1 MCPLVG
7 KDMKLHSLFLLTI
20 LTALIGCGGGGG
32 GSTTG
37 GPGGGITEAERLAV
51 ISAVENKVHTLLTE
65 SLTRAQTN
73 AQILD
78 FLKTRGEFTDAG
90 LSPDS
95 SVWARF
101 KDDRYLIV
109 VNNRDPLP
117 PGAAPAIGGPV
128 TRGANDKIT
137 TSRQA
142 RLLHSFGTGFDQQQ
156 IPITQMSTMLRDGG
170 YTIAGGTEGD
180 ARLSTLR
187 TISGDGFLYFN
198 SHGGS
203 YTFQGGDKVFAAGS
217 STKVDAFTEKQPE
230 IMADFA
236 ANRIAYMTAANGEFF
251 EFLGKEIPKF
261 DTRYSINHRFVSQ
274 YWSFGSNA
282 IVFMNACYS
291 GITTTNNGAQ
301 RFYEAIFAKGGGA
314 YLGWDGIVSTPTS
327 EKAPLFLVDRLSAA
341 NTERPEDPKQR
352 PFLVTAVVDDMHAK
366 SIVPGANGTNI
377 VLKFSAGG
385 VSDVG
390 LRPTIEYLAMNEFLD
405 ILYLIGSFGSE
416 LGEVIVDGAPAQIL
430 SWGSD
435 QISVRIPVKGKGS
448 GGEVVVKVHQ
458 KESNKRILSKYIST
472 FELHQKDSGSLQVIV
487 NGTLVFR
494 SDMGKRRNKISG
506 KHEYP
511 DPFIALIGSPESVV
525 TYKASGSDNGT
536 SYSGSGTLV
545 WAKDQVPDPLNPD
558 GRYALSGTYDTKT
571 GRIAIGLI
579 ANGRV
584 TVTTEDETYYLPA
597 GSASMIS
604 SFNPETWTIQP
615 YSLGDAQFGYSFSQM
630 IATPK
635 PDSEYQY

>member
-1 MCPLVG
+1 
-7 KDMKLHSLFLLTI
+7 MKLHSYLLLAI

-32 GSTTG
+32 GGGGGLTG
-37 GPGGGITEAERLAV
+37 GGSGGSGGSITDAERLGA
-51 ISAVENKVHTLLTE
+51 ITAVENQIHTLLTKG
-65 SLTRAQTN
+65 LTQAQVN
-73 AQILD
+73 SQILD
-78 FLKTRGEFTDAG
+78 YLKTRGEFTDAG

-101 KDDRYLIV
+101 KDDRYLVV

-117 PGAAPAIGGPV
+117 PGAGTLSGGPV
-128 TRGANDKIT
+128 AAGANDKIT
-137 TSRQA
+137 TSKQA

-156 IPITQMSTMLRDGG
+156 NPINRMSSMLRDGG

-198 SHGGS
+198 THGGS
-203 YTFQGGDKVFAAGS
+203 YTFQGGDKVFSAGS
-217 STKVDAFTEKQPE
+217 STKVDQFTEKQPE

-282 IVFMNACYS
+282 LVFMNACYS
-291 GITTTNNGAQ
+291 GITTTQNGAQ
-301 RFYEAIFAKGGGA
+301 RFYEAIFAKGCGA
-314 YLGWDGIVSTPTS
+314 YLGWDDKVATPTS

-341 NTERPEDPKQR
+341 NSEQPEDPKQR
-352 PFLVTAVVDDMHAK
+352 PFFVTAVVDDMHAK
-366 SIVPGANGTNI
+366 GIVPGANGANI

-390 LRPTIEYLAMNEFLD
+390 LRPTIEYVAMNEISD
-405 ILYLIGSFGSE
+405 ILFLIGSFGSE
-416 LGEVIVDGAPAQIL
+416 LGEVIVDGAPAQII
-430 SWGSD
+430 SWGAD
-435 QISVRIPVKGKGS
+435 QISARIPIKGKGS

-458 KESNKRILSKYIST
+458 KESNKRFLSKYSST
-472 FELHQKDSGSLQVIV
+472 FEMHQRDSGNLQVLINATIV
-487 NGTLVFR
+487 VR
-494 SDMGKRRNKISG
+494 QDMGKRRNKISG
-506 KHEYP
+506 KLEYP
-511 DPFIALIGSPESVV
+511 DPYISLFGSPESVV
-525 TYKASGSDNGT
+525 TYVASGSHSGT

-545 WAKDQVPDPLNPD
+545 WSKEVPDNMNPD
-558 GRYALSGTYDTKT
+558 GRYMVTGTYDTAS
-571 GRIAIGLI
+571 GQLVLGII

-584 TVTTEDETYYLPA
+584 TIKTETETHYVHA
-597 GSASMIS
+597 GSASMVS
-604 SFNPETWTIQP
+604 SFNPNTWTIQP
-615 YSLGDAQFGYSFSQM
+615 YSMGDEQYGYSFSQM
-630 IATPK
+630 IAAPK
-635 PDSEYQY
+635 PDNEYHY